1 MANARHWSSRS
12 LLRWAMQPAAK
23 AAVARLAQL
32 STTTK
37 ATMDFFIHQYFVI
50 LQALQHF
57 ALTPWKAVGL
67 LGSLLFTS
75 RWFVQLYY
83 TRKLGKV
90 VMPLA
95 FWWLSVAGSAMLLAY
110 FVIGKNDSIGIISN
124 FFPAFVSIY
133 NLAVHLRH
141 RRQCAGDAAA

>member
-1 MANARHWSSRS
+1 
-12 LLRWAMQPAAK
+12 
-23 AAVARLAQL
+23 
-32 STTTK
+32 
-37 ATMDFFIHQYFVI
+37 MDYLINQYFVVVH
-50 LQALQHF
+50 ALQQF
-57 ALTPWKAVGL
+57 ELTPWKTVGL

-83 TRKLGKV
+83 TRKLGRV
-90 VMPLA
+90 VMPVA
-95 FWWLSVAGSAMLLAY
+95 FWWLSVAGSMMLLAY

-141 RRQCAGDAAA
+141 RKQVAQGHGSM